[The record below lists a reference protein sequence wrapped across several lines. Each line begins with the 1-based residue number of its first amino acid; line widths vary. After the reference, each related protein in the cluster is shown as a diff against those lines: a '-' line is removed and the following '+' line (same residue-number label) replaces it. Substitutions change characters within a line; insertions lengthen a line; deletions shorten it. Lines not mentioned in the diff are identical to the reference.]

1 MFDRLKKG
9 VSREALRN
17 NRYLS
22 FIGERL
28 FAHELWHLERGPVAR
43 GSALGAFFAFVTPVA
58 QIPITAAMC
67 VVLRANVPAG
77 LLATLLNTPLTFAPV
92 YWAAHQLGKLIL
104 QGPLEASLLVT
115 TAVGSVL
122 LGASA
127 AAIVASAVHLAW
139 HHPYLAHLRAP
150 APPPRLPGSSSTG
163 SEAAAPSVLAKSA
176 RRPRGRP

>member
-1 MFDRLKKG
+1 MFDRLKRG

-43 GSALGAFFAFVTPVA
+43 GAALGAFFAFATPVA
-58 QIPITAAMC
+58 QIPLTAALC

-92 YWAAHQLGKLIL
+92 YWAAHQLGKLVL
-104 QGPLEASLLVT
+104 QGPLEESLLAT
-115 TAVGSVL
+115 TIVGSVVM
-122 LGASA
+122 GACA
-127 AAIVASAVHLAW
+127 AAMAAGFVHLAW
-139 HHPYLAHLRAP
+139 HHPRLARLRAP
-150 APPPRLPGSSSTG
+150 C
-163 SEAAAPSVLAKSA
+163 EHNEQV
-176 RRPRGRP
+176 